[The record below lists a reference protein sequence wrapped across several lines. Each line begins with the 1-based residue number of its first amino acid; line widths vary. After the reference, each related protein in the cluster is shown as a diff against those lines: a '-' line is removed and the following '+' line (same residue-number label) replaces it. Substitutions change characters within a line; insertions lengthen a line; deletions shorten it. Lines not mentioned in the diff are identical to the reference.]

1 MSSISAKGILKDNK
15 EIFLPLGGLLVL
27 VLIIILGSG
36 SSMDLFNPLDTL
48 ENKRFI
54 EAEKVLE
61 DGRDYAAIIKTSQG
75 EIEIDLFEDEV
86 PVSVNN
92 FVFLSAQKFYENL
105 TFHKVI
111 NNFIVQT
118 GDPLAD
124 STGDAGYAYTDIITN
139 RRVEPYSVVMANAGN
154 ETSNGSQ
161 FFIVCEGADTSSIQ
175 GEYTVIGEVTNGFVV
190 VDAIGKATV
199 DGNYKPLSDITIQSI
214 QILED

>member
-1 MSSISAKGILKDNK
+1 MGVSAKGILKDNK

-27 VLIIILGSG
+27 VLIIILSTGSG
-36 SSMDLFNPLDTL
+36 MELFSPLDTL
-48 ENKRFI
+48 EHKRFI
-54 EAEKVLE
+54 EAEDVLE
-61 DGRDYAAIIKTSQG
+61 EGRDYAAIIKTSQG

-92 FVFLSAQKFYENL
+92 FVFLSAQRFYEEL
-105 TFHKVI
+105 TFHKVMKD
-111 NNFIVQT
+111 FIIQT

-124 STGDAGYAYTDIITN
+124 STGDAGYTYTDIITS
-139 RRVEPYSVVMANAGN
+139 RRVESYSVLMANAGD

-161 FFIVCEGADTSSIQ
+161 IFIVCEGADTSSLQ
-175 GEYTVIGEVTNGFVV
+175 GKYTVIGEVTSGFVV

-199 DGNYKPLSDITIQSI
+199 DENYKPYSDITIQSI